1 MNRLKLIFGTYNS
14 KPVGSY
20 DYQLE
25 EAYQKAYKPFLTS
38 LNGFPNVQA
47 VLHYSG
53 VLLKW
58 FEEKHPEFLML
69 INDMVE
75 RKQVELIGGGFYEP
89 IFSII
94 PGKDRVGQIEH
105 LTTYLRK
112 RFGKRPRGCWIPLK
126 AWEPALT
133 SSIKS
138 SGMDYI
144 FLDDRH
150 FLGAGLREK
159 DLFVP
164 CVTED
169 QGKVLTV
176 YPISSRFK
184 SMVPYGSPEAVID
197 ALLALR
203 GEEEIVL
210 SLIEDGD
217 RFATQQE
224 GRAHE
229 ELPWVHEFFR
239 LLSEHADGIETTLPG
254 RYIRSKAELKK
265 VYLPGAACEELS
277 VSVLEP
283 AQRKEYQIVLNK
295 YKDTEKEAFVHGG
308 YFRQFLSRYRESN
321 LLYAKMMYTS
331 SLVNQVRSDKSRKKT
346 AREELWKG
354 QTHSPYWHGRNGGIY
369 ENHLR
374 KAAYSSLIEAEK
386 LTRERGIFKPSLFYL
401 DFDMDGENE
410 YLFQGNTINAYVHR
424 RGGTLFELDYL
435 PSSWNYLDT
444 MSRYREETDG
454 DVYPVDTYARKGF
467 IDHFFDQK
475 ASLDAFDAMSY
486 PEQGNCI
493 QGDYSLLSMDR
504 EKGEVVFSFSARVGR
519 DGLEVGLTK
528 KYLFKQKSVE
538 VLYELKNLSRAP
550 LSSCFGVECNL
561 SFASPDREAVKA
573 GLQGTSE
580 GGEKAIDLVSRT
592 ARRAAKLI
600 MQDIYNE
607 ADLELSFSKECE
619 LWSLPVEAVVRH
631 GSGDE
636 KKYQSSCFV
645 PRWELSLKPQET
657 WSCGITLSFVS

>member
-1 MNRLKLIFGTYNS
+1 MSKLKLIFGTYNS

-20 DYQLE
+20 DYQFE

-38 LNGFPNVQA
+38 LNEFQNIQV

-53 VLLKW
+53 ILLKW

-89 IFSII
+89 VLSII

-105 LTTYLRK
+105 LTTFLRR
-112 RFGKRPRGCWIPLK
+112 RFGRRPRGCWIPLR

-150 FLGAGLREK
+150 FLGAGLRGK

-164 CVTED
+164 CLTED

-176 YPISSRFK
+176 YPISSRFRT
-184 SMVPYGSPEAVID
+184 MVPYENPEILVNS
-197 ALLALR
+197 LLALKDWD
-203 GEEEIVL
+203 EDTVI
-210 SLIEDGD
+210 SIIEDGD
-217 RFATQQE
+217 KFGLQKDGSLHGEQS
-224 GRAHE
+224 
-229 ELPWVHEFFR
+229 WVHEFFR
-239 LLSEHADGIETTLPG
+239 LLSEHLDALTTILPS
-254 RYIRSKAELKK
+254 RYSRTKPGLKK
-265 VYLPGAACEELS
+265 VYLPGLSCEELS
-277 VSVLEP
+277 ASVLEP
-283 AQRKEYQIVLNK
+283 VQRREYQIVFNK
-295 YKDTEKEAFVHGG
+295 YKDTEKEAFVQGG
-308 YFRQFLSRYRESN
+308 YFRQFLSRYPESN

-331 SLVNQVRSDKSRKKT
+331 TLVNQVRSDKSRKKT

-354 QTHSPYWHGRNGGIY
+354 QANSPYWHGRNGGLY

-374 KAAYSSLIEAEK
+374 KFAYSSLIEAEK

-410 YLFQGNTINAYVHR
+410 YLFQGTLINAYVHR

-444 MSRYREETDG
+444 MSRYREDTDG
-454 DVYPVDTYARKGF
+454 SSYPVDTYCRKGF
-467 IDHFFDQK
+467 IDHFFDPMTTIDQ
-475 ASLDAFDAMSY
+475 FDSMKYEELGDSV
-486 PEQGNCI
+486 QGE
-493 QGDYSLLSMDR
+493 YSLSSMER
-504 EKGEVVFSFSARVGR
+504 EKGEVLFSFQAKFGKGKASI
-519 DGLEVGLTK
+519 GLSKRYRFRQNSIEVR
-528 KYLFKQKSVE
+528 
-538 VLYELKNLSRAP
+538 YELANLSEMDI
-550 LSSCFGVECNL
+550 SCSFGTEINL
-561 SFASPDREAVKA
+561 SFASPDREAVRA
-573 GLQGTSE
+573 SIPGD
-580 GGEKAIDLVSRT
+580 EKSQFDLSSLSS
-592 ARRAAKLI
+592 RAASAI
-600 MQDIYNE
+600 GIQDIYNE
-607 ADLELSFSKECE
+607 TGLDLSFSKEAE
-619 LWSLPVEAVVRH
+619 LWSLPVVAVIRH

-636 KKYQSSCFV
+636 RKYQSSCFI
-645 PRWELSLKPQET
+645 PRWNLSLGAKEL
-657 WSCGITLSFVS
+657 WDCEVILSFAS